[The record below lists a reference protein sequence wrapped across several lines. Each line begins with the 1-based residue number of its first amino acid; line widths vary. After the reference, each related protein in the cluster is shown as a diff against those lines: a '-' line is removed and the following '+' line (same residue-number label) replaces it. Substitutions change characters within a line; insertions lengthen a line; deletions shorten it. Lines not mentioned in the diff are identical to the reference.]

1 MNPTKPRN
9 VVSTTI
15 LLTVGIFTSW
25 ASAQT
30 CSRLISRP
38 SYGMGIDKDGNVWV
52 SGHTNY
58 TLYKYAPDGQLAGT
72 VSLEEGY
79 ANRGVAITP
88 DDNHVWMAH
97 TGDNETDHRISRYA
111 NDGTPCEIIELALAG
126 EYGYGPSAIAVDGEG
141 DLWITTMKAEY
152 PAVWRVRPSEA
163 GVDGGCPS
171 AASAAIEYVDRDHL
185 LGD

>member
-1 MNPTKPRN
+1 MQLARPTNIAIIVALVAAGVP
-9 VVSTTI
+9 VSW
-15 LLTVGIFTSW
+15 G
-25 ASAQT
+25 AAQT
-30 CSRLISRP
+30 CSQRIARP

-72 VSLEEGY
+72 FSLQEGY

-111 NDGTPCEIIELALAG
+111 NDGTPCETIELALGA